1 MHHST
6 KLSKFQTQSKR
17 KLPTCVIEYI
27 TVNGSID
34 SQKTRHLYSLAGIT
48 APTDDRDL
56 LQSVFQNAKLLIA
69 FEEHGG
75 QHLLAMPAKAPR
87 SPRRRSPK
95 KKA

>member
-1 MHHST
+1 
-6 KLSKFQTQSKR
+6 
-17 KLPTCVIEYI
+17 
-27 TVNGSID
+27 
-34 SQKTRHLYSLAGIT
+34 
-48 APTDDRDL
+48 